1 MNNKQDKELV
11 QLIQD
16 VVDGKVQ
23 KKELCNKIYKEV
35 YALSYPV
42 YRDEAKSTTQAKKAL
57 IQVCN
62 KINGIDLTKNIH
74 KQIAVIVSTYF
85 FVNAVDENSKEL
97 SEKTDNIISQKYVK
111 MKSFL
116 CI

>member
-42 YRDEAKSTTQAKKAL
+42 YRDEAKSTTP
-57 IQVCN
+57 
-62 KINGIDLTKNIH
+62 
-74 KQIAVIVSTYF
+74 VSYTHLR
-85 FVNAVDENSKEL
+85 AHE
-97 SEKTDNIISQKYVK
+97 T
-111 MKSFL
+111 
-116 CI
+116 

>member
-42 YRDEAKSTTQAKKAL
+42 YKDEARVQHRLKKL
-57 IQVCN
+57 
-62 KINGIDLTKNIH
+62 LFRY
-74 KQIAVIVSTYF
+74 AVR
-85 FVNAVDENSKEL
+85 
-97 SEKTDNIISQKYVK
+97 
-111 MKSFL
+111 
-116 CI
+116 

>member
-42 YRDEAKSTTQAKKAL
+42 YLSL
-57 IQVCN
+57 IH
-62 KINGIDLTKNIH
+62 I
-74 KQIAVIVSTYF
+74 
-85 FVNAVDENSKEL
+85 
-97 SEKTDNIISQKYVK
+97 
-111 MKSFL
+111 
-116 CI
+116 

>member
-42 YRDEAKSTTQAKKAL
+42 YKDEAKSTTQAKKAM
-57 IQVCN
+57 Q
-62 KINGIDLTKNIH
+62 
-74 KQIAVIVSTYF
+74 
-85 FVNAVDENSKEL
+85 
-97 SEKTDNIISQKYVK
+97 
-111 MKSFL
+111 
-116 CI
+116 